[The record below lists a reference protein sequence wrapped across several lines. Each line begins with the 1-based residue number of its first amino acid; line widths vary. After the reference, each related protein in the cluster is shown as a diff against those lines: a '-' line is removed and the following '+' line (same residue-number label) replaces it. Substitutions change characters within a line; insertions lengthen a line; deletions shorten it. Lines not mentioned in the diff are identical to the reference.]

1 MRKILFLSVALIS
14 MINGVSIMAQEKIVV
29 GIPTF
34 TYVEGKA
41 DPKDVVAVRE
51 EVINAFVKT
60 KRFEIVD
67 RDQISM
73 DLMNQELEVQ
83 KGESFIDGTAIA
95 QVKSLGAQYLIIGSV
110 STISITE
117 GFAKDSQGRQSS
129 TGWTARLLLS
139 LKVLDLETGKI
150 LSSETIEPKS
160 GGIAFIG
167 AFANPQS
174 RESAL
179 NKALQDIEGQV
190 DKFVLKNFPVTLKIV
205 EFQGKQV
212 LISGGSEKGIK
223 KGLKFIVAE
232 SVTVEVDG
240 KQMERNKEIGQL
252 EVAKVEDENFSLC
265 KIKSGEKEIR
275 AKFESNPNLKII
287 LKAD

>member
-1 MRKILFLSVALIS
+1 MRKILFLSIALIS
-14 MINGVSIMAQEKIVV
+14 MINGVSVMAQEKIVV

-34 TYVEGKA
+34 GYVEGKA

-67 RDQISM
+67 RDQLSM
-73 DLMNQELEVQ
+73 ELMNQEIEVQ
-83 KGESFIDGTAIA
+83 KGENFIDGSAIA
-95 QVKSLGAQYLIIGSV
+95 QVKSLGAQYLIIGSI

-117 GFAKDSQGRQSS
+117 GFSANNQGGQNS

-150 LSSETIEPKS
+150 ISSETIEPKS

-179 NKALQDIEGQV
+179 NKALKDIEGQV

-232 SVTVEVDG
+232 PVVVEVDG